1 MNILV
6 ITSLLF
12 IINSIV
18 AYSYGHN
25 IYSLLFLLLF
35 ISSTLTHSFD
45 YYLFSIIDRIIILS
59 IVFYGGYILYKK
71 NPDLVMLIIIICT
84 FIIVCKLWIYG
95 YMTDDYCFHK
105 ESKIRFFYHAC
116 MHIIGSIGHH
126 LIVIV

>member
-6 ITSLLF
+6 ISSLFF
-12 IINSIV
+12 IINCIV
-18 AYSYGHN
+18 AYSYGYI

-35 ISSTLTHSFD
+35 ISSTLTHSFE
-45 YYLFSIIDRIIILS
+45 YYLFSIIDRIIIYS

-71 NPDLVMLIIIICT
+71 NPDPVMLIIIIST

-95 YMTDDYCFHK
+95 YMTNNYCFHK
-105 ESKIRFFYHAC
+105 ESKIKVFYHAC
-116 MHIIGSIGHH
+116 MHIISSIGHL

>member
-18 AYSYGHN
+18 AYTHGHTT
-25 IYSLLFLLLF
+25 YSLLFLLLF

-45 YYLFSIIDRIIILS
+45 YYLFSIIDRMIVLFV
-59 IVFYGGYILYKK
+59 VFYVGYILYIK
-71 NPDLVMLIIIICT
+71 NHDPLMILIIVSA

-95 YMTDDYCFHK
+95 YMMNDYCFHK
-105 ESKIRFFYHAC
+105 ENKIKIFYHAC
-116 MHIIGSIGHH
+116 MHIIGSIGHQ
-126 LIVIV
+126 LIVLV